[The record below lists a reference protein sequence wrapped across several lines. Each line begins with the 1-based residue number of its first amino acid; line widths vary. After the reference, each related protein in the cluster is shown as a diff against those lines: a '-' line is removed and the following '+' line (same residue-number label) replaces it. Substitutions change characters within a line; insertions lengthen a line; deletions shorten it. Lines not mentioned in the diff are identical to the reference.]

1 LVDVLGSLV
10 RLSEPDRPSGIQA
23 EVLRTVQNM
32 VVLLDEQF
40 LVHSAVH
47 RAVLRLVRT
56 CVREDTQ
63 EQLDGRSRILGAAG
77 SAIRSRPS
85 EYEEDCAPPTPAI
98 GLTDDFFYLSG
109 QSSMYS
115 V

>member
-1 LVDVLGSLV
+1 
-10 RLSEPDRPSGIQA
+10 
-23 EVLRTVQNM
+23 M

>member
-1 LVDVLGSLV
+1 MTDVLGSLV

-32 VVLLDEQF
+32 VVLLDEKF

-56 CVREDTQ
+56 CVGDDIQ

-98 GLTDDFFYLSG
+98 GLTDDFLIFSG
-109 QSSMYS
+109 
-115 V
+115 